1 MEVEKT
7 SLEGVLLIKPK
18 VWEDSRG
25 YFLETWNKQRYIEIG
40 LQLPFVQDN
49 HSSSTLH
56 TLRGLHF
63 QQQHPQ
69 GKLVSVS
76 LGEVFDVAVD
86 LRINSP
92 TFGSWFGVILSEKN
106 HYQMWIPPGLA
117 HGFCVLSERAH
128 FHYKCTEYYYPQDE
142 SCICWNDPDIGID
155 WPVQHPNLSH
165 KDKIAQ
171 SWADYVASIT

>member
-155 WPVQHPNLSH
+155 WPVPHPNLSH